1 MGAVGESDW
10 QGFWEVVQEVEAVQA
25 ERRVVEGLKRL
36 GWREADLKAR
46 RKGEPRK
53 VDLARKLRSQ
63 TTLPLAW
70 IAERLSMGTRG
81 HLAWL
86 QQQRRDKLPA

>member
-36 GWREADLKAR
+36 GWSEADLKAR

-53 VDLARKLRSQ
+53 VVLALELRPR
-63 TTLPLAW
+63 TTMPRAS
-70 IAERLSMGTRG
+70 IAERLP
-81 HLAWL
+81 LENNL
-86 QQQRRDKLPA
+86 

>member
-36 GWREADLKAR
+36 GWSEADLKAR

-53 VDLARKLRSQ
+53 VDLVPKSAFSLHSFSSQICCPHENSDDDRARV
-63 TTLPLAW
+63 PGDGA
-70 IAERLSMGTRG
+70 
-81 HLAWL
+81 
-86 QQQRRDKLPA
+86 